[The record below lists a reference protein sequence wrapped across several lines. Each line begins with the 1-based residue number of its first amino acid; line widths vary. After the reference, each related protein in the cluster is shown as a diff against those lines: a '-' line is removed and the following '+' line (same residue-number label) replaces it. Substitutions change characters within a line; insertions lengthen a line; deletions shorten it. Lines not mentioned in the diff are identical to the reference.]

1 MYQTDLTASAHSPG
15 FQAPGEGGVAPPHTC
30 HTCGHGGG
38 RPSSSTRRALWWGI
52 AGTLLSGVGWIAL
65 MLFDQYNA
73 SLAELR
79 NDLKHFHEARAELV
93 TKERMRKL
101 YDQFKDFFK
110 ELQAS
115 TTAREA
121 LQQQLKDSER
131 SRRVM
136 ARELQRIRERLANVE
151 GRQAATTVAV
161 PLGGTER

>member
-1 MYQTDLTASAHSPG
+1 MYQTDLTGSAHSPG
-15 FQAPGEGGVAPPHTC
+15 FQAPGEGGNVLTHPC
-30 HTCGHGGG
+30 HTCGQGGG
-38 RPSSSTRRALWWGI
+38 RSSGTGRRALWWGI

-93 TKERMRKL
+93 TKEKFRKVIDL
-101 YDQFKDFFK
+101 LKDNFK

-115 TTAREA
+115 TAAREA
-121 LQQQLKDSER
+121 LHEQLKDSEK

-136 ARELQRIRERLANVE
+136 ARELQRIRERLAGIE
-151 GRQAATTVAV
+151 GRQAATTVSV
-161 PLGGTER
+161 PPGGEH

>member
-1 MYQTDLTASAHSPG
+1 MYQTDHTASAHSPG
-15 FQAPGEGGVAPPHTC
+15 FQAPGEGGIAPPYPC

-38 RPSSSTRRALWWGI
+38 RPTSSTRRALWWGI

-93 TKERMRKL
+93 KKESMRKL
-101 YDQFKDFFK
+101 YDHLKDSFK

-115 TTAREA
+115 IAEREA
-121 LQQQLKDSER
+121 LERQLKDSEK
-131 SRRVM
+131 SRRVV

-161 PLGGTER
+161 PLGGER